1 MTQSIERVDHT
12 IPKEE
17 AVFAFGP
24 EMRPVLEIDPGEVVT
39 FETHDCF
46 SGQIQTEN
54 DLVTDIDFS
63 KVNPACH
70 RPCVRPGRRTRR
82 QPRGRDPG
90 HQAWPSRGR
99 DHHPGLWPAHRS
111 G

>member
-1 MTQSIERVDHT
+1 MAQSIERVDHT

-17 AVFAFGP
+17 VVFAFGP
-24 EMRPVLEIDPGEVVT
+24 EMQPVLEVAPGEVVT

-63 KVNPACH
+63 RVNPATG
-70 RPCVRPGRRTRR
+70 PVCVRGAEPG
-82 QPRGRDPG
+82 DSLIVEILDIKPG
-90 HQAWPSRGR
+90 PQGVATIIPSYGQ
-99 DHHPGLWPAHRS
+99 LIV
-111 G
+111 